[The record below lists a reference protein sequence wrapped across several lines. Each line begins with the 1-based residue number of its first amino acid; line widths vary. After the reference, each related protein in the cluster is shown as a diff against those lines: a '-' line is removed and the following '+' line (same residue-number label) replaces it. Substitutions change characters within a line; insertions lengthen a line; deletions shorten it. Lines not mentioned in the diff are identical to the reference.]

1 MTLVTSPYRSVL
13 RTPGALRFAV
23 AGFVGRVPMA
33 MMTIAILLVVRH
45 RTGSYGLAG
54 AASAAHTLTQ
64 AAMTPLVGRL
74 VDRFGQSVILP
85 RLLAIF
91 LGGIVI
97 LTVAAAAHAPVGVLF
112 AGAVV
117 AGAGQLPYPSLVRAR
132 WTYLLASNTQL
143 STALAL
149 ESAADEAI
157 FIIGPVV
164 VTALSAWNPLIAPI
178 LAGGLALAGTVGF
191 VGARAS
197 EPPPFAAES
206 GSGAWRI
213 PAMWVLIASSVLIGV
228 VFGNVEVAMI
238 AFAQRHGASGLA
250 GLLLGIVAFGS
261 MGAGLWYG
269 ARQWR
274 LDIAVRYRLSLATLA
289 VGSLP
294 ALAAMTLWQLAPAA
308 LLIGV
313 SIAPTLIASSGLV
326 ARVVPASSR
335 TEGFTWQSTGINVG
349 VAAGAALGGLLI
361 DTFSVRV
368 AFVVGPVAA
377 GLGALVAFAGA
388 KLLAPRPEP
397 LAEIRV

>member
-1 MTLVTSPYRSVL
+1 MTSPYRSVL

-23 AGFVGRVPMA
+23 SGFVGRFPMA

-45 RTGSYGLAG
+45 RTGSYGLGG

-74 VDRFGQSVILP
+74 VDRYGQSTVIP
-85 RLLAIF
+85 RLLAVF
-91 LGGIVI
+91 LGGIAV
-97 LTVAAAAHAPVGVLF
+97 LTVAAAAHAPVWLLF
-112 AGAVV
+112 AGAVI
-117 AGAGQLPYPSLVRAR
+117 AGAGQLPYPSLVRSR
-132 WTYLLASNTQL
+132 WTYLLASHDQL

-164 VTALSAWNPLIAPI
+164 VTALSVWDPLASPL
-178 LAGGLALAGTVGF
+178 LAGALALCGTLVF
-191 VGARAS
+191 VGARSS
-197 EPPPFAAES
+197 EPPRFAAES

-213 PAMWVLIASSVLIGV
+213 PAMWVLIVSSVLIGV
-228 VFGNVEVAMI
+228 VFGSVEVSVI
-238 AFAQRHGASGLA
+238 AFAQRRGAGGLA
-250 GLLLGIVAFGS
+250 GLLLGVVAFGS
-261 MGAGLWYG
+261 MVAGLWYG
-269 ARQWR
+269 ARRWR
-274 LDIAVRYRLSLATLA
+274 LDIAVRYRVSLMTLA
-289 VGSLP
+289 AGGLP
-294 ALAAMTLWQLAPAA
+294 AIAAMTLWQLAPAA

-335 TEGFTWQSTGINVG
+335 TEGFTWQATGINVG

-361 DTFSVRV
+361 DAFSVRT

-377 GLGALVAFAGA
+377 GLGALVAFAGSR
-388 KLLAPRPEP
+388 LLAPASQRY
-397 LAEIRV
+397 AESRV

>member
-1 MTLVTSPYRSVL
+1 MALMTNPYRSVL

-23 AGFVGRVPMA
+23 SGFVGRVPMA

-45 RTGSYGLAG
+45 RTGSYGLGG

-64 AAMTPLVGRL
+64 AAMTPVVGRL
-74 VDRFGQSVILP
+74 VDRYGQSVVVP
-85 RLLAIF
+85 RLLAVF
-91 LGGIVI
+91 LAGIAV
-97 LTVAAAAHAPVGVLF
+97 LTIAAATHAPVAVLF

-117 AGAGQLPYPSLVRAR
+117 AGAGQLPYPSLVRSR
-132 WTYLLASNTQL
+132 WTYLLVSSTQL

-164 VTALSAWNPLIAPI
+164 VTALSAWDPLVAPL
-178 LAGGLALAGTVGF
+178 LAGALALAGTVAF
-191 VGARAS
+191 VGARSS
-197 EPPPFAAES
+197 EPPPFAVES
-206 GSGAWRI
+206 GTAAWRI
-213 PAMWVLIASSVLIGV
+213 RAMWVLITSSVLIGV
-228 VFGNVEVAMI
+228 VFGNVEVAVI

-250 GLLLGIVAFGS
+250 GLLLGLIAFGS
-261 MGAGLWYG
+261 MAAGLWYG
-269 ARQWR
+269 ARRWR

-349 VAAGAALGGLLI
+349 AAAGAALGGLLI
-361 DTFSVRV
+361 DAFSVRV
-368 AFVVGPVAA
+368 AFVVGPIAA
-377 GLGALVAFAGA
+377 GLGALVALSGRR
-388 KLLAPRPEP
+388 LLAPA
-397 LAEIRV
+397 AELLTESRV